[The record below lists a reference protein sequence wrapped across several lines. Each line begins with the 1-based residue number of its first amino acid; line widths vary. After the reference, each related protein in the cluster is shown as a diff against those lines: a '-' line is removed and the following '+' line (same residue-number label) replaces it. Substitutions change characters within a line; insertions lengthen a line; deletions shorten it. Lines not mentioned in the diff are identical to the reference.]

1 MRVVVEDYNPAWARQ
16 FEELK
21 EELKDVLQGT
31 EYSSIEHV
39 GE

>member
-1 MRVVVEDYNPAWARQ
+1 MRVIVEDYNPAWAQ
-16 FEELK
+16 HFEELK
-21 EELKDVLQGT
+21 EGLRDVLQGT